1 MSNLHVWRGDW
12 WRNTLSWKSA
22 TRGIMGALWAG
33 GEYWDVLKL
42 GVWRGGAYHIG
53 GYWGPLVITHRAPQL
68 SFPITSPD
76 NHNRPCDNFSN
87 CIQQICWFAF
97 AGLPW
102 LDIKSEVWLK
112 LFSHLPVKVSDERR
126 AKGSFWL
133 KWLMN
138 QTNSSRSILT
148 TSYSYNCW
156 NNWSKTKING
166 SEGSIICR

>member
-1 MSNLHVWRGDW
+1 MYEEATGEGTHFHERAQRGE
-12 WRNTLSWKSA
+12 
-22 TRGIMGALWAG
+22 LWVHYG
-33 GEYWDVLKL
+33 QGVNIGMYWN
-42 GVWRGGAYHIG
+42 WAFEG

-87 CIQQICWFAF
+87 CIRQICWFEF

-112 LFSHLPVKVSDERR
+112 LFSHPVKVSDERR
-126 AKGSFWL
+126 EKGSFWL

-156 NNWSKTKING
+156 NNWSKTKIN
-166 SEGSIICR
+166 EGSIICRW

>member
-1 MSNLHVWRGDW
+1 MYEEATGEGTHFHERAQRGE
-12 WRNTLSWKSA
+12 
-22 TRGIMGALWAG
+22 LWVHYG
-33 GEYWDVLKL
+33 QGVNIGTYWNWAFE
-42 GVWRGGAYHIG
+42 GGGAYHIG

-87 CIQQICWFAF
+87 CIRQICWFEF

-112 LFSHLPVKVSDERR
+112 LFSHLPVKVSDE
-126 AKGSFWL
+126 KGSFWL